1 MILRLLNWLFHGFHV
16 GLTLFTVFGWM
27 IPPLR
32 GLHLTVCALTL
43 FSWFGIGLILGKPGF
58 CAITELHF
66 YIRRRLGIQTQ
77 RESYMLYLTRML
89 TGREPSATAME
100 IGTQAVFYTVTLLS
114 LALTVFPRFF

>member
-1 MILRLLNWLFHGFHV
+1 MIMRLLNWIFHGFHV

-32 GLHLTVCALTL
+32 TLHLAVCALTL
-43 FSWFGIGLILGKPGF
+43 FSWFGIGLPLGRPGF

-66 YIRRRLGIQTQ
+66 RIRRRLGIQTQ
-77 RESYMLYLTRML
+77 RESYMLYLTRKL
-89 TGREPSATAME
+89 TGREPGNASVE

-114 LALTVFPRFF
+114 LGLTVFS